1 MNCPFKIYLVHL
13 FVVGLSEVHFRDV
26 ILINDHLTTVIISWG
41 ISLILKTWLTS
52 FKLDAKMHVHTVH
65 FLSGPGP
72 PPCECHG
79 CWHVCDGRSE
89 GSGPGHCALVMA
101 ERHHRL
107 PSVHPR
113 DPCLTDSPSCTHHPH
128 PLLGA
133 VEGCNSSSISLFY
146 CLLYCSKK
154 VHFFSAV
161 AGGGFSCW
169 VNFCSAVMRCKQ

>member
-1 MNCPFKIYLVHL
+1 MFDIGVL
-13 FVVGLSEVHFRDV
+13 FVGCKNARIQSPP
-26 ILINDHLTTVIISWG
+26 N
-41 ISLILKTWLTS
+41 
-52 FKLDAKMHVHTVH
+52 
-65 FLSGPGP
+65 FLFGPSP

-113 DPCLTDSPSCTHHPH
+113 DPCLIDSPSCTHHPH

-133 VEGCNSSSISLFY
+133 IEGCNSSSISLFY
-146 CLLYCSKK
+146 CLLYCSKMR
-154 VHFFSAV
+154 FFMLRLSCKLKRYSCGAV
-161 AGGGFSCW
+161 IKC
-169 VNFCSAVMRCKQ
+169 N

>member
-1 MNCPFKIYLVHL
+1 MQFSSVNF
-13 FVVGLSEVHFRDV
+13 LSE
-26 ILINDHLTTVIISWG
+26 
-41 ISLILKTWLTS
+41 
-52 FKLDAKMHVHTVH
+52 
-65 FLSGPGP
+65 PCP

-113 DPCLTDSPSCTHHPH
+113 DPFLTDSPFCTHHPY

-133 VEGCNSSSISLFY
+133 VERYNSSSI
-146 CLLYCSKK
+146 
-154 VHFFSAV
+154 FFWRAAQKYIVCVCVCGAWVLMHKFSDTAV
-161 AGGGFSCW
+161 KLRLSQKRVFVADCKEEISC
-169 VNFCSAVMRCKQ
+169 VCVLSPCVLPQPVTV